1 MKQAL
6 IFSDSHGR
14 IERTLEIISRYP
26 QAEAV
31 FHCGDIEGDADRL
44 RQSTPH
50 PVAIVRGNCDYISD
64 LPQEIVTTFAG
75 IKIAMCH
82 GHRHAVYRGID
93 VLKYWALEKEA
104 DVVLFGHTHVPF
116 LEQSSSL
123 TVINP
128 GSISKPRQEG
138 HQPGYAVL
146 EVDDH
151 GEISV
156 QMKFYRD

>member
-1 MKQAL
+1 MKAL
-6 IFSDSHGR
+6 VFSDSHGR
-14 IERTLEIISRYP
+14 LENLMRAVDRHPDYQAIFHLGDVGNDEPYLRSITPYP
-26 QAEAV
+26 V
-31 FHCGDIEGDADRL
+31 Y
-44 RQSTPH
+44 
-50 PVAIVRGNCDYISD
+50 IVRGNCDYAMNLKES
-64 LPQEIVTTFAG
+64 LTVEFG
-75 IKIAMCH
+75 GKRIAMCH